1 MEQNGWFKIGGA
13 HQPPARNREGIPIV
27 YPQKKQP
34 EINNAPEPA
43 PPPAPSLPK
52 YAEKAPQKKP
62 VVSKPEVPMP
72 DPCGDELK
80 VLHSQ
85 TVGERGPVLAQDGI
99 LHEVLETFVHAKAIE
114 RAVHV
119 KGFGAFGHFQPYR
132 SMREYTKLGLLQDSG
147 KKTQVACRFS
157 LGAGNKGTPDTS
169 RNIRGFSTK
178 FYTEQGIFDLLCNHL
193 PVFLLR
199 DAIRVPEA
207 FKSLQPSP
215 VNNLSDPGRFWDF
228 VACTPEATH
237 FITWLYSDAGTVKSL
252 RHIRAYGVN
261 TYVWRNEDGERHY
274 VKYHW
279 LPMAGEEYI
288 DRGEAARLACSD
300 PDIAGRDLYDTI
312 AAGTPVEYELRVQL
326 MDPEDLD
333 QLSYDPLDDTKIWD
347 EEVYPLL
354 PVGRLVL
361 DRNPKDYDAQTERI
375 TFSPANLLEGVELS
389 EDKMLQG
396 RSFVYW
402 DAQRRRLGPE
412 FRSLPIN
419 SQKDWSPDE
428 MVTSGSGLHTAGKLM
443 RASIPD
449 PDNFTQAGDRYHS
462 LSDTQKDHLAD
473 NIASELYAVSDRTR
487 KIVMSYFTQASEEFA
502 LNIERQMEKYT
513 DQMNRK

>member
-13 HQPPARNREGIPIV
+13 HQPPAKNKEGIPIV

-34 EINNAPEPA
+34 EINNAPEPS
-43 PPPAPSLPK
+43 PPSAPSLPK
-52 YAEKAPQKKP
+52 YEEKAPQKKP
-62 VVSKPEVPMP
+62 VVTKPEGSMP
-72 DPCGDELK
+72 EPYGDELK
-80 VLHSQ
+80 SRHSQ
-85 TVGERGPVLAQDGI
+85 TVGERGPVLEQDGI

-119 KGFGAFGHFQPYR
+119 KGFGAFGYFQPYR
-132 SMREYTKLGLLQDSG
+132 SMKEYTKLGFLQDPE

-157 LGAGNKGTPDTS
+157 LGVSNRGTPDTS

-199 DAIRVPEA
+199 DAMRVPEA

-215 VNNLSDPGRFWDF
+215 VNNLSDSDRFWAF
-228 VACTPEATH
+228 VARTPEATH
-237 FITWLYSDAGTVKSL
+237 FITWLYSDIGTVKSL

-261 TYVWRNEDGERHY
+261 TYVWRNESGERHY

-279 LPMAGEEYI
+279 TPMAGEEFI
-288 DRGEAARLACSD
+288 DREEAARLACTD

-312 AAGTPVEYELRVQL
+312 AEGIGVEYELRVQL
-326 MDPEDLD
+326 MDPEALN
-333 QLSYDPLDDTKIWD
+333 QLSFDPLDDTKIWD
-347 EEVYPLL
+347 EKAYPLL

-361 DRNPKDYDAQTERI
+361 DRNPEDYDAQTERI
-375 TFSPANLLEGVELS
+375 AFSPANLLDGAELS
-389 EDKMLQG
+389 EDQMLQG

-402 DAQRRRLGPE
+402 DAQRRRLGPD
-412 FRSLPIN
+412 FRTLPIN

-428 MVTSGSGLHTAGKLM
+428 LVTSGNKLYTAGNLT
-443 RASIPD
+443 RTPISNQ
-449 PDNFTQAGDRYHS
+449 DNFTQAGDRYHS

-473 NIASELYAVSDRTR
+473 NIASELYAVPENTR
-487 KIVMSYFTQASEEFA
+487 QTVMSYFTQASEEFA
-502 LNIERQMEKYT
+502 LHIERQMEKYSNQT
-513 DQMNRK
+513 N